1 MAKVYNALSNRVRRQ
16 IIEILRTRQSAG
28 FKDLHETVKTSVGA
42 LYHHLDA
49 LEGLIAQTPDKKY
62 VLTDQ
67 GRAAIE
73 AFGVTEEKFAA
84 QNLHSPPETRLGLLT
99 KELFF
104 GRSLFLQISQH
115 PVLSFAVA
123 VPLMF
128 LAGWASAMTNLE
140 PLLLFYLNSSS
151 ATNPWLLVMLFPIG
165 WVANFA
171 AAEILSV
178 GIFKRRG
185 GESSLLSGTAFAMLP
200 LMAVPGILSIAQFA
214 RLSTVVSNYF
224 FVLLPIVLQV
234 WIVCLL
240 SSAVSIS
247 KGLKME
253 KTAVV
258 SLGVVYM
265 NIIVLIAVLQLGF

>member
-1 MAKVYNALSNRVRRQ
+1 
-16 IIEILRTRQSAG
+16 
-28 FKDLHETVKTSVGA
+28 
-42 LYHHLDA
+42 
-49 LEGLIAQTPDKKY
+49 
-62 VLTDQ
+62 
-67 GRAAIE
+67 
-73 AFGVTEEKFAA
+73 
-84 QNLHSPPETRLGLLT
+84 
-99 KELFF
+99 
-104 GRSLFLQISQH
+104 
-115 PVLSFAVA
+115 
-123 VPLMF
+123 LMF